1 MRPTRT
7 AQQIAAGQ
15 LISAIQKEWMAEM
28 GEPASTHS
36 ETVMN
41 RAHELLQ
48 AASENRLHELLQEC
62 SIAEFLGH
70 DWVATH
76 PGVVAAIKALKLH
89 I

>member
-1 MRPTRT
+1 
-7 AQQIAAGQ
+7 
-15 LISAIQKEWMAEM
+15 M

-62 SIAEFLGH
+62 SIAEFLGN

-76 PGVVAAIKALKLH
+76 PGVVPAIKALKLH
-89 I
+89 T